1 MKKKVRKFVALMLVT
16 PLLTFPRLPII
27 PNISG
32 SVTLPTGAQEAAK
45 KAGQEAVKNLKI
57 DWSNFNFKFNFN

>member
-1 MKKKVRKFVALMLVT
+1 MKKRIRKFVALMLVT
-16 PLLTFPRLPII
+16 PLLTFTRLPVI

-45 KAGQEAVKNLKI
+45 KAGAEAVKNLNI
-57 DWSNFNFKFNFN
+57 DWSKIKLNF